1 MGHSI
6 QKVAVLGAGVMGQG
20 IAAHLANAGIPSVL
34 YDIVPR
40 GVGEDAPPAERNA
53 AALAGLKSIAK
64 SKPAALFHR
73 SFAEL
78 ITPANYDDHAHLLK
92 DCDWIVE
99 VVVELLPVKQKVFS
113 WVEENRKE
121 GSIVSSNTSGIS
133 LADMAAGMPQ
143 EMKERFLV
151 THFFNPVRYM
161 RLLELVEGP
170 DTLPSVTQAIAAFGE
185 ARLGKGIVYG
195 KDTPNFI
202 ANRIGTYGICSV
214 FTHMMAMEMSVE
226 EMDAIFGAPM
236 GRPKSAVFGTGD
248 IVGLDTL
255 AHVLQNVYDSC
266 VDDEERDIFQ
276 VPSWL
281 EEMVDEGAL
290 GRKSKR
296 GFYEMKRDGG
306 KKTLYA
312 RNLLT
317 GEYAPKAKV
326 RYASTGATR
335 DLETPQEK
343 IAAML
348 AGDDK
353 AAQIAWKVTA
363 DTLLYAAN
371 RIPEIADD
379 VVNVDR
385 GMRWGFGWEVGVFEA
400 WDAAGVRS
408 SVARMEAEGRT
419 VPGWVKDMLAAGR
432 ESFYETID
440 TVETYW
446 DIPSQSSKAVPQS
459 ESWLFLKSVHA
470 RTTPLHDGMSASLLD
485 LGDGVLGLEFHAKM
499 NALDDDIIG
508 AYGQALD
515 LLDAGEWKGLVVG
528 NQGGPAFCAGA
539 NLFMVA
545 MAAMQQQWDDLER
558 MIKTLQD
565 TVMRAKY
572 SKAPVVTAP
581 RGLVLGGGCEVA
593 MHSAHTRALGETY
606 IGLVEVGV
614 GVLPAGGGCKEMLFR
629 HMADI
634 PEGVDYD
641 PNPFLQAAYKNIA
654 LAEVAK
660 SCEEGRALGY
670 LRPTD
675 SVTMDP
681 DALIHD
687 AKQVVLG
694 LVQAGYQP
702 PRPTTIKAAGPSG
715 KSALAAFLYQMHEA
729 GWATDHDVVVGSKIA
744 HVMTGGDV
752 PTNHRVG
759 EQHILDLEREGFL
772 SLCGTEA
779 TQARIQHM
787 LTTGKPLRN

>member
-1 MGHSI
+1 VGHSI
-6 QKVAVLGAGVMGQG
+6 KKVAVLGAGVMGQG

-34 YDIVPR
+34 FDIVPR
-40 GVGEDAPPAERNA
+40 GVDEGASPAKRNK
-53 AALAGLKSIAK
+53 AALDGLKSIAK
-64 SKPAALFHR
+64 SKPAGLFHK
-73 SFAEL
+73 SFSEL
-78 ITPANYDDHAHLLK
+78 ITPANYDDHGHLLA

-99 VVVELLPVKQKVFS
+99 VVVELLPIKRKVFQ
-113 WVEENRKE
+113 WVAENRKP

-133 LADMAAGMPQ
+133 LADMAADMPQ

-161 RLLELVEGP
+161 RLLELVDGP
-170 DTLPSVTQAIAAFGE
+170 DTLASVTQEMARFGE
-185 ARLGKGIVYG
+185 TTLGKGIVYA

-214 FTHMMAMEMSVE
+214 FKHLESFEMSVE
-226 EMDAIFGAPM
+226 EIDAIFGPPM
-236 GRPKSAVFGTGD
+236 GRPKSAVFNTGD

-255 AHVLQNVYDSC
+255 VHVLNNVYDSC
-266 VDDEERDIFQ
+266 VDDEERDVFK
-276 VPSWL
+276 VPAWL
-281 EEMVDEGAL
+281 QQMVDEGAL
-290 GRKSKR
+290 GRKAKK
-296 GFYEMKRDGG
+296 GFYEMRREGG
-306 KKTLYA
+306 KKNLYA
-312 RNLLT
+312 RNLKT
-317 GEYAPKAKV
+317 GEYAPKQKV
-326 RYASTGATR
+326 RYASIGATR
-335 DLETPQEK
+335 DLETPGEK
-343 IAAML
+343 IKAML

-353 AAQIAWKVTA
+353 AAQIAWAVTS

-379 VVNVDR
+379 VYNVDR
-385 GMRWGFGWEVGVFEA
+385 GMRWGFGWDLGPFEG

-408 SVARMEAEGRT
+408 TVERMASDGRT
-419 VPGWVKDMLAAGR
+419 VPAWVTDMLSAGR

-440 TVETYW
+440 GVLTYW
-446 DIPSQSSKAVPQS
+446 DLGTSAAKAVPQS
-459 ESWLFLKSVHA
+459 ESWLFLSDVHA
-470 RTTPLHDGMSASLLD
+470 RTTPVYDGMSASLLD
-485 LGDGVLGLEFHAKM
+485 LGDGILGLEFHAKM

-508 AYGQALD
+508 AYVQALD
-515 LLDAGEWKGLVVG
+515 LLDAGEWAGLVVG
-528 NQGGPAFCAGA
+528 NQNGPAFCAGA

-545 MAAMQQQWDDLER
+545 MASMQQQWDQLEQ
-558 MIKTLQD
+558 MIRTLQE

-614 GVLPAGGGCKEMLFR
+614 GLLPAGGGCKEMLWR
-629 HMADI
+629 HLAHI

-641 PNPFLQAAYKNIA
+641 PNPFVQAAYKNIA

-660 SCEEGRALGY
+660 SVEEARAMGY
-670 LRPTD
+670 IRPTD
-675 SVTMDP
+675 TVTMDA

-687 AKQVVLG
+687 AKQVCLG
-694 LVQAGYQP
+694 LIAADYQP
-702 PRPTTIKAAGPSG
+702 PRRTTIKVPGPSG
-715 KSALAAFLYQMHEA
+715 RSAIEAFLYQMHQA
-729 GWATDHDVVVGSKIA
+729 GWATDHDVVVGKKVG

-752 PTNHRVG
+752 PSNHWVT

-772 SLCGTEA
+772 SLCGEPNTL
-779 TQARIQHM
+779 ARIQHM